1 METDTARSNYK
12 ILVCDKVDDILVSGL
27 TSRKLNV
34 SYEPEISSQELIQ
47 RIPEF
52 DAIVVRSRT
61 KVTANIIERAR
72 KLKII
77 ARAGVGIDNI
87 DVKSAQKNNIK
98 IVTAAGSSTD
108 SVVELA
114 ISLAINLARHIP
126 ELCSNAKKG
135 SFNKRTGIELHSKTA
150 GIIGFGRIGFQ
161 TAMVLRTL
169 GMDIVAY
176 DPIQNEERIKSV
188 SGRYSTLQDLLKVSD
203 IIFLMV
209 TLDSGSKPVMQ
220 ENELSFLK
228 HSAIIVNTSRAE
240 AIHGPSLL
248 NYLKL
253 NRSAAYATDV
263 LVNEPP
269 VEEWEMELV
278 SLDNVIVTP
287 HIGAQTVEAQQ
298 RIAMM
303 TLERLLET
311 IGVE

>member
-1 METDTARSNYK
+1 METDAVRSNYK
-12 ILVCDKVDDILVSGL
+12 ILICDKVDDILVSGL
-27 TSRKLNV
+27 TSRKLDV
-34 SYEPEISSQELIQ
+34 SYEPEISPQELMQ

-52 DAIVVRSRT
+52 DVIVVRSRT
-61 KVTANIIERAR
+61 KVTGDIIEKGRR
-72 KLKII
+72 LKVI

-87 DVKSAQKNNIK
+87 DVKAAQKNNIK

-126 ELCSNAKKG
+126 ELCSNAKRG
-135 SFNKRTGIELHSKTA
+135 MFNKKTGVELHSKTA

-161 TAMVLRTL
+161 TAITLRAL
-169 GMDIVAY
+169 GMNIIAY
-176 DPIQNEERIKSV
+176 DPIQNEERISSV
-188 SGRYSTLQDLLKVSD
+188 SGRYSTLQELLKVSD
-203 IIFLMV
+203 LIFVMV
-209 TLDSGSKPVMQ
+209 TLDSGSKPVLQ
-220 ENELSFLK
+220 EKELSMLK
-228 HSAIIVNTSRAE
+228 HSVIIVNTSRAE

-253 NRSAAYATDV
+253 NRSSSYATDV

-269 VEEWEMELV
+269 VEEWEKELA

-298 RIAMM
+298 RIAML

-311 IGVE
+311 MGVE

>member
-34 SYEPEISSQELIQ
+34 SYEPEISSQELMQ

-61 KVTANIIERAR
+61 KVTADIIERAR
-72 KLKII
+72 KLKVI

-209 TLDSGSKPVMQ
+209 TLDSGSKPVLQ

-263 LVNEPP
+263 LENEPP
-269 VEEWEMELV
+269 VKEWERELI